1 VFDQHPM
8 SDDDTEAPEPVA
20 VLRRDM
26 LIPKHP
32 TPPVE
37 DMVSPRG
44 KALVS
49 LAKARAEAIR
59 LIELLDATER
69 NLLHGARPSLCAKL
83 AEDAAQSSLSATI
96 SLGAY
101 ARRMERGQ

>member
-1 VFDQHPM
+1 MFEQHPM

-20 VLRRDM
+20 VLRRT
-26 LIPKHP
+26 P
-32 TPPVE
+32 TPTVDE
-37 DMVSPRG
+37 MASPRG

-59 LIELLDATER
+59 LIELLDASER
-69 NLLHGARPSLCAKL
+69 NLLHGAKPSLCAKL
-83 AEDAAQSSLSATI
+83 AEDAAQSALSATI

-101 ARRMERGQ
+101 ARRMERGS

>member
-1 VFDQHPM
+1 MFEQHPM
-8 SDDDTEAPEPVA
+8 SDDDTEVPEPAA

-32 TPPVE
+32 LPTVDE
-37 DMVSPRG
+37 MASPRG

-49 LAKARAEAIR
+49 LAKARAESIR
-59 LIELLDATER
+59 LIELLDASER
-69 NLLHGARPSLCAKL
+69 NLLHGAKPSLCAKL
-83 AEDAAQSSLSATI
+83 AEDAAQSALSATI

-101 ARRMERGQ
+101 ARRMERGA

>member
-1 VFDQHPM
+1 MFDQHPM
-8 SDDDTEAPEPVA
+8 GDDDAEAPM
-20 VLRRDM
+20 LRRDM

-32 TPPVE
+32 APTV
-37 DMVSPRG
+37 DQMVSPRG

-69 NLLHGARPSLCAKL
+69 NLLHGAKPSLCAKL
-83 AEDAAQSSLSATI
+83 AEDAAQSALAATI

-101 ARRMERGQ
+101 ARRMERGS